1 MASWYSGTSRNRAS
15 PQYLVAAHRS
25 LPFEHAHASHSHRNR
40 AGHRGAYQRLGPF
53 GRGRIIDL
61 PRAAADQLGT
71 RHNGVARVRLEPTGS
86 AGAGDGFPFQQV
98 QSDWWRSPGTAR
110 LVVRAVPGLPA
121 RSVERAGMSS
131 CAVRTRKR
139 TGVADAGTADCAD
152 AAAPA
157 AYRPVAPIAGVST
170 GNTFDPDQCRCLGG
184 ATRSGAHSLVGGVRH
199 GLCHSSRSGRRRY
212 AGSMSNCP
220 GHTCRN
226 CRKAWSALR
235 PPGDRRRRPAP
246 SGRWRLR
253 EQPCVGRIASAGRR
267 EQRCARGR
275 CGRVSSKA
283 PRQMRAAPLRT
294 GDFQC

>member
-1 MASWYSGTSRNRAS
+1 MQVTAIATGQAIVVRIKDWGRSAADGSSIYPGQRRTSWARATTAWRGSGSS
-15 PQYLVAAHRS
+15 Q
-25 LPFEHAHASHSHRNR
+25 
-40 AGHRGAYQRLGPF
+40 
-53 GRGRIIDL
+53 RGRRGLAMAFRSSRCSWIGGD
-61 PRAAADQLGT
+61 
-71 RHNGVARVRLEPTGS
+71 RLVPLE
-86 AGAGDGFPFQQV
+86 
-98 QSDWWRSPGTAR
+98 
-110 LVVRAVPGLPA
+110 LVVRAVPRLPA
-121 RSVERAGMSS
+121 RSVERAGMSF